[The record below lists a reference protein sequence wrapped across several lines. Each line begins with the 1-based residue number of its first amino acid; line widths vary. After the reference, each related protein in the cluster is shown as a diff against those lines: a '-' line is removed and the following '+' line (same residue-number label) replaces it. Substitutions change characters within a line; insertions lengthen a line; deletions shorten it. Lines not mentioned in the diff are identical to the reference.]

1 MSAAYTASNYHLSAT
16 YSRQKGWNSWSYYA
30 TKDLV
35 GTSAN
40 GVAATTAN
48 SDSVA
53 LRAWWRP
60 EETGTATPSI
70 SVGYD
75 TMSFLG
81 V

>member
-1 MSAAYTASNYHLSAT
+1 MIIVLT
-16 YSRQKGWNSWSYYA
+16 YG
-30 TKDLV
+30 
-35 GTSAN
+35 
-40 GVAATTAN
+40 
-48 SDSVA
+48 

-75 TMSFLG
+75 TT